1 MKEQLWSNI
10 ERVRSASP
18 LVHNI
23 TNFVVMNNTANA
35 LLAVGA
41 SPIMAHAHEEI
52 EEMVGLA
59 GSCVIN
65 IGTLDKFWV
74 QSMMSA
80 VVAAKK
86 LKKPWIL
93 DPVGAGATSYRNH
106 VISSLIQFDP
116 TVIRGNASEIMSI
129 AYQNTIS
136 KGVDSTNQSTE
147 AIEAALLLQGQ
158 TGAVI
163 CISGSRDFIISDQS
177 IVKLSNGHPLMAKVT
192 GMGCTATAIIG
203 AFCALPDITPLDA
216 TVSAMALMGVA
227 GEIAAAKASGPGTMQ
242 LNFLDALYNITMND
256 FTSRLKISNES
267 I

>member
-1 MKEQLWSNI
+1 MKEQLWNNI
-10 ERVRSASP
+10 QRVRAVNP

-23 TNFVVMNNTANA
+23 TNYVVMNNTANA

-74 QSMMSA
+74 QSMLSA
-80 VVAAKK
+80 VIAAKK
-86 LKKPWIL
+86 HKKPWVL
-93 DPVGAGATSYRNH
+93 DPVGAGASAYRNH
-106 VISSLIQFDP
+106 VISSLIQSEP
-116 TVIRGNASEIMSI
+116 TVIRGNASEIMSMS
-129 AYQNTIS
+129 YQNTTS
-136 KGVDSTNQSTE
+136 KGVDSSNQSNE

-158 TGAVI
+158 TSAVI
-163 CISGSRDFIISDQS
+163 CISGPKDFIISDKS

-203 AFCALPDITPLDA
+203 AFCALPDLTPLDA

-227 GEIAAAKASGPGTMQ
+227 GEIAAAKASGPGSMQ
-242 LNFLDALYNITMND
+242 LHFLDALYSITMND
-256 FTSRLKISNES
+256 FTSRLKISYES